1 MVFVCRNVKIF
12 YFCRRV
18 SPVRPAPAE
27 SPQGRKAARV
37 GGCSGATQ
45 VAYPLLMEK
54 NAELAHPDNYREARV
69 RNDLVCLS
77 RKRRISSVGQST

>member
-1 MVFVCRNVKIF
+1 MLQKKLSKNAAGGISCCFKIFSVKLSGLICGIYKIF

-27 SPQGRKAARV
+27 FPQGRKAARV

-45 VAYPLLMEK
+45 VAYPLFLTEK
-54 NAELAHPDNYREARV
+54 KVLKV
-69 RNDLVCLS
+69 
-77 RKRRISSVGQST
+77 